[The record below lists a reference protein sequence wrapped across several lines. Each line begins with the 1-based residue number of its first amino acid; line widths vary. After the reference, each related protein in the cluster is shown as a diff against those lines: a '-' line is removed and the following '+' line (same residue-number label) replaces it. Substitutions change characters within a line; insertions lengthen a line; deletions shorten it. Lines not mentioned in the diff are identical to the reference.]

1 MSQRLQVYETDQI
14 RVTFDPKV
22 CIHSG
27 ACLRALPAVFDVS
40 RRKWI
45 DPGQADTR
53 TVMETVAKCP
63 SGALRA
69 TLVTSVYRTLPE
81 APVPVHPASSPSS
94 PDVTVAV
101 RERGPLLVEGSF
113 RVVRADG
120 TVLSEGKTC
129 ALCRCGRSRNKP
141 FCDNSHRTV
150 DWDALDVG

>member
-45 DPGQADTR
+45 DLSQGDAGS
-53 TVMETVAKCP
+53 VMAAVAKCP

-69 TLVTSVYRTLPE
+69 TLVTSVFRALPD
-81 APVPVHPASSPSS
+81 APVPVTPAPQPPS
-94 PDVTVAV
+94 PDVTVTV
-101 RERGPLLVEGSF
+101 REKGPLLVQGMV
-113 RVVRADG
+113 RVLHADG
-120 TVLSEGKTC
+120 TVLIEGQNC

-141 FCDNSHRTV
+141 FCDNSHRHV
-150 DWDALDVG
+150 DWAALDAD

>member
-27 ACLRALPAVFDVS
+27 ACLRTLPAVFDVS

-45 DPGQADTR
+45 DPTQADAQS
-53 TVMETVAKCP
+53 VMAAVAKCP

-69 TLVTSVYRTLPE
+69 TLVTSVFRALPD
-81 APVPVHPASSPSS
+81 APVPVSPAAASAAPE
-94 PDVTVAV
+94 VTVTV
-101 RERGPLLVEGSF
+101 REQGPLLVQGSF
-113 RVVRADG
+113 RVLRADG
-120 TVLSEGKTC
+120 TVLSEGKNC

-150 DWDALDVG
+150 DWTALDAD